1 MFVFFYLELKMEIKN
16 NLVNT
21 RKYKKSI
28 ILNKKMKKKALRVN
42 LKNIVIQYM
51 TFITHYFHWKKT
63 IMKIVKMVASHG
75 WGVTEKQKTKI

>member
-51 TFITHYFHWKKT
+51 TFITHYFH
-63 IMKIVKMVASHG
+63 
-75 WGVTEKQKTKI
+75 